1 MGNIL
6 DELHVCDLVEVE
18 LSECDLVEVYTAGK
32 LEPFRE
38 DPDNAK
44 PQEKVATL
52 RKSREIQPSRFSGRP
67 STEDLPLAILFVD
80 DLADLVHAPCVR
92 QPASQRPRCRGSR
105 RGLPRISS
113 GRRPSSPRQPGRTW
127 KTNPQLA
134 LKDKTY
140 ES

>member
-38 DPDNAK
+38 DPDNAEH
-44 PQEKVATL
+44 QEKVATL

-67 STEDLPLAILFVD
+67 STEDLPLANLFVD
-80 DLADLVHAPCVR
+80 DLQVRDPNVGVAGEVCRAHHLADNAQAVPE
-92 QPASQRPRCRGSR
+92 SQT
-105 RGLPRISS
+105 GLGKKEVLS
-113 GRRPSSPRQPGRTW
+113 
-127 KTNPQLA
+127 
-134 LKDKTY
+134 
-140 ES
+140 